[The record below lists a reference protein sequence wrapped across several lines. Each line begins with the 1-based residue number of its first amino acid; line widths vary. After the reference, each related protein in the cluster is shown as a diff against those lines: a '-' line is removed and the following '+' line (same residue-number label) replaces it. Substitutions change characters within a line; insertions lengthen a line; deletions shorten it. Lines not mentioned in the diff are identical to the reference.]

1 MSRGYARGV
10 LSVALI
16 LLAVSAAGAGIV
28 VYEEGDKKIEVGGRI
43 QLQYNNVD
51 PDGGDSADDVFF
63 RRLRPYIAGSVTENW
78 YGKIQF
84 DFGKAEDDNEVA
96 VKDAYLKYS
105 GFDVKNLSL
114 SIGNTKTPFAREF
127 LTSSK
132 RQQLVERTFSG
143 DHNFGSP
150 DRQLGLRLDGKN
162 GSKRLGYSVAVGAK
176 SHDPAAGKLDF
187 DSPANE
193 QSDWNEG
200 YVFAGRVDFHP
211 LGAMKFDQGDFRSDD
226 WKYTVGVSAFTWSND
241 DDVNTY
247 TDPAT
252 GLTTSTSK
260 VDLDQA
266 TGYELSGGVRGNGL
280 SFDLAYQTIN
290 AETVDT
296 GFTGGIYSSGE
307 TDLDKLTIE
316 GGYMIAKN
324 FEIAAGYETQDADNY
339 ATEWERMNVGL
350 NWFFNKH
357 KAKVQLTYRMGENVD
372 GVDGADTDTTYLQT
386 QFVF

>member
-1 MSRGYARGV
+1 MSRTHVRAAV
-10 LSVALI
+10 SAALI
-16 LLAVSAAGAGIV
+16 CLAVSAAGAGIV
-28 VYEEGDKKIEVGGRI
+28 VYEDGDKKIEVGGRI

-51 PDGGDSADDVFF
+51 PDGGESTDDMFF

-105 GFDVKNLSL
+105 GFNVKNLSL

-143 DHNFGSP
+143 DHNYGSP
-150 DRQLGLRLDGKN
+150 DRQLGLRLDGKS
-162 GSKRLGYSVAVGAK
+162 GSKKVGYSVAVGAE
-176 SHDPAAGKLDF
+176 SHDPAASKLDF

-211 LGAMKFDQGDFRSDD
+211 LGAMKFDQGDFKSDE
-226 WKYTVGVSAFTWSND
+226 WKCTVGASAFTWSND

-247 TDPAT
+247 TDPVT

-266 TGYELSGGVRGNGL
+266 TGYELSGGVRGKGL

-307 TDLDKLTIE
+307 TDLDKLTFE
-316 GGYMIAKN
+316 AGYMLAKN
-324 FEIAAGYETQDADNY
+324 FEIAAGYESQDADNY

-372 GVDGADTDTTYLQT
+372 GVDGADTDTTYLQS

>member
-1 MSRGYARGV
+1 MPRVHVRAA
-10 LSVALI
+10 LSAALI
-16 LLAVSAAGAGIV
+16 CLVASAAGAGIV
-28 VYEEGDKKIEVGGRI
+28 VYEDGDKKIEIGGRI
-43 QLQYNNVD
+43 QLQYANED
-51 PDGGDSADDVFF
+51 PDGGDSTDEMFF

-84 DFGKAEDDNEVA
+84 DFGKAKDGNEVA

-105 GFDVKNLSL
+105 GFKAKNLSL

-143 DHNFGSP
+143 DHNYGSP

-162 GSKRLGYSVAVGAK
+162 GSKKISYSVAVGAE
-176 SHDPAAGKLDF
+176 SHDPDVDKLDF
-187 DSPANE
+187 DSPANKDD
-193 QSDWNEG
+193 DWNEG

-211 LGAMKFDQGDFRSDD
+211 LGAMKFDQGDFRSDS

-241 DDVNTY
+241 DDVNENTN
-247 TDPAT
+247 PLT
-252 GLTTSTSK
+252 GLNIGTDEA
-260 VDLDQA
+260 DLDQA
-266 TGYELSGGVRGNGL
+266 TGYEASAGVRGKGL

-290 AETVDT
+290 AETVGT
-296 GFTGGIYSSGE
+296 GFTGGIYSGGE
-307 TDLDKLTIE
+307 TDLDKLTFE
-316 GGYMIAKN
+316 AGYMVAKN
-324 FEIAAGYETQDADNY
+324 FEIAAGYESQDADGY
-339 ATEWERMNVGL
+339 VTEWERMNVGL

-372 GVDGADTDTTYLQT
+372 GDDGVDVDTTYLQS